1 MSLEHPSPPYH
12 PLGLKL
18 PRCARLRVSVIKYL
32 GQTALNQTYSCVSI
46 TPVPKEPCTHTARS
60 SVLCP
65 ELYTNLC
72 PLSLPSLPQPTE
84 QRSPSRSWSEARCS
98 GSSSLLTQAFS
109 WLCVCKW
116 RREMV
121 IDYIRIKVRK
131 SLDIFLGA
139 CQRKECLRF
148 CHSFKAEWWS
158 SKRVVERIV
167 KLNLQNWAGCLGYND
182 NRHIQEVIGLHWA
195 KSKHDFN

>member
-12 PLGLKL
+12 PLRLKL
-18 PRCARLRVSVIKYL
+18 PRSARLCVSVMKYL

-46 TPVPKEPCTHTARS
+46 TPVPEEPCTHTARS

-72 PLSLPSLPQPTE
+72 PFSLSQPTE
-84 QRSPSRSWSEARCS
+84 QRSPSGSWTGARCS
-98 GSSSLLTQAFS
+98 GSSSPLTQAFS
-109 WLCVCKW
+109 WLCVYKW
-116 RREMV
+116 QREMV

-148 CHSFKAEWWS
+148 GHSFKAEWWN
-158 SKRVVERIV
+158 SKHVVERIV
-167 KLNLQNWAGCLGYND
+167 KLDLQNWAGCLGYND
-182 NRHIQEVIGLHWA
+182 
-195 KSKHDFN
+195 

>member
-12 PLGLKL
+12 PLRLKL
-18 PRCARLRVSVIKYL
+18 PRCARLCVSVIKYL

-46 TPVPKEPCTHTARS
+46 TPVPEEPCTHTARS

-84 QRSPSRSWSEARCS
+84 QRNPSGSWSGARCS

-109 WLCVCKW
+109 WLCVQVTEGDDHRLHQNKG
-116 RREMV
+116 E
-121 IDYIRIKVRK
+121 KVFGYVLR
-131 SLDIFLGA
+131 SLSEKRMPQIW
-139 CQRKECLRF
+139 
-148 CHSFKAEWWS
+148 SF
-158 SKRVVERIV
+158 
-167 KLNLQNWAGCLGYND
+167 
-182 NRHIQEVIGLHWA
+182 
-195 KSKHDFN
+195 F